1 VSKNV
6 QMVDFLVVGSG
17 IAGLTY
23 ALRVAQAGSV
33 AILTKS
39 DADETGTSRAQG
51 GIASV
56 TSDDDNF
63 SSHVDDTLVAGDG
76 LCDLDAV
83 KILVQEGPE
92 AVRHLIEWG
101 VNFTRRGGK
110 ASDFDLH
117 REGGHGKA
125 RILHAGDITGA
136 EIERALLEA
145 VRSHPNIRLMEHRFA
160 LELITGH
167 FLTEE
172 LDDRLTCHGIYAL
185 DRDSGNIE
193 TWLSPRT
200 VLCTG
205 GVGQVYLHTTNP
217 TVSTGDG
224 IAMASRA
231 GARVAN
237 MEFLQFHPTA
247 LYDPMRG
254 AFLISEAVRGAGAI
268 LLDSRGDALMAQE
281 HPLKDLAPRDI
292 VTRAI
297 DRRMKALGDPCVYLD
312 ARKLGSHAQKKFPN
326 IYARCLE
333 AGVRMDREPIPVTPS
348 AHYLCGGIDTDLHGR
363 TSIRGLYACGEC
375 AHTGVHGANRLAS
388 NSLLEAVVFSAR
400 AADHSMAAKVHPLV
414 PRQVRRWDRKG
425 TKEHRE
431 EIVIRHLHDTVRRI
445 MWDFVGIVRTSDR
458 LQRAAKHL
466 QLVRDEVE
474 VFYKGTVIT
483 PSLLELRNA
492 ARVAQLICEC
502 AIRRRE
508 SRGLHSSLDFP
519 RHAQTPRDTVL
530 RHRV

>member
-1 VSKNV
+1 
-6 QMVDFLVVGSG
+6 
-17 IAGLTY
+17 
-23 ALRVAQAGSV
+23 
-33 AILTKS
+33 
-39 DADETGTSRAQG
+39 
-51 GIASV
+51 
-56 TSDDDNF
+56 
-63 SSHVDDTLVAGDG
+63 
-76 LCDLDAV
+76 
-83 KILVQEGPE
+83 
-92 AVRHLIEWG
+92 
-101 VNFTRRGGK
+101 
-110 ASDFDLH
+110 
-117 REGGHGKA
+117 
-125 RILHAGDITGA
+125 
-136 EIERALLEA
+136 
-145 VRSHPNIRLMEHRFA
+145 
-160 LELITGH
+160 
-167 FLTEE
+167 
-172 LDDRLTCHGIYAL
+172 
-185 DRDSGNIE
+185 
-193 TWLSPRT
+193 
-200 VLCTG
+200 
-205 GVGQVYLHTTNP
+205 
-217 TVSTGDG
+217 
-224 IAMASRA
+224 
-231 GARVAN
+231 

>member
-1 VSKNV
+1 MSKNV

-237 MEFLQFHPTA
+237 M
-247 LYDPMRG
+247 
-254 AFLISEAVRGAGAI
+254 
-268 LLDSRGDALMAQE
+268 
-281 HPLKDLAPRDI
+281 
-292 VTRAI
+292 
-297 DRRMKALGDPCVYLD
+297 
-312 ARKLGSHAQKKFPN
+312 
-326 IYARCLE
+326 
-333 AGVRMDREPIPVTPS
+333 
-348 AHYLCGGIDTDLHGR
+348 
-363 TSIRGLYACGEC
+363 
-375 AHTGVHGANRLAS
+375 
-388 NSLLEAVVFSAR
+388 
-400 AADHSMAAKVHPLV
+400 
-414 PRQVRRWDRKG
+414 
-425 TKEHRE
+425 
-431 EIVIRHLHDTVRRI
+431 
-445 MWDFVGIVRTSDR
+445 
-458 LQRAAKHL
+458 
-466 QLVRDEVE
+466 
-474 VFYKGTVIT
+474 
-483 PSLLELRNA
+483 
-492 ARVAQLICEC
+492 
-502 AIRRRE
+502 
-508 SRGLHSSLDFP
+508 
-519 RHAQTPRDTVL
+519 
-530 RHRV
+530 